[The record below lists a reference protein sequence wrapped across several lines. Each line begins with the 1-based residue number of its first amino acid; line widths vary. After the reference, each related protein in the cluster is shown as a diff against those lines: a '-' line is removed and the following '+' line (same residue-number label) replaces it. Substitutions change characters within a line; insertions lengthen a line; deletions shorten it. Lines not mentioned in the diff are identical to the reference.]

1 MKIDRGIKLKLKKDF
16 IFRKIAGDNVVVP
29 IGQQISEFNGLIKL
43 NNSGA
48 FLWNILKEGSSK
60 EELVDKLQEE
70 YEVDQDFAENDVEKF
85 IQILKERDMLEG

>member
-1 MKIDRGIKLKLKKDF
+1 MKLKEGF

-43 NNSGA
+43 NDSGA

-70 YEVDQDFAENDVEKF
+70 YEVDRDFAENDVEKF

>member
-1 MKIDRGIKLKLKKDF
+1 MKLKKDF

>member
-1 MKIDRGIKLKLKKDF
+1 MKLKKDF

-70 YEVDQDFAENDVEKF
+70 YEVDQDFCGK
-85 IQILKERDMLEG
+85 

>member
-1 MKIDRGIKLKLKKDF
+1 MKLKKDF

-85 IQILKERDMLEG
+85 IQILKERDMLEGYS